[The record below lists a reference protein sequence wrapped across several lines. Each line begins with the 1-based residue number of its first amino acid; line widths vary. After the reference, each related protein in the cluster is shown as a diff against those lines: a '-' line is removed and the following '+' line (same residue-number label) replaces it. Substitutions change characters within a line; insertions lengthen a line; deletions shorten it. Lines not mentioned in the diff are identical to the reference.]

1 MPVVGLD
8 SGGLQTIT
16 DGRHRYLWMR
26 EHGAW
31 SIPVA
36 VSASQAEAVRAL
48 CGTRYRTSWFVPP
61 RTPVTMSV
69 ILAGLGLAVA
79 GLLRVARS

>member
-1 MPVVGLD
+1 MPVVVLD
-8 SGGLQTIT
+8 RDGHPDFV

-31 SIPVA
+31 SMPVA
-36 VSASQAEAVRAL
+36 VPASDAARIMAL

-61 RTPVTMSV
+61 VRVPYRM
-69 ILAGLGLAVA
+69 ILVGLGLAAAAMLSV
-79 GLLRVARS
+79 RS